1 MATLAAFF
9 RRSDSGAVVRR
20 QVAVGRF
27 PQDPCRL
34 RALPCE
40 DVYLF
45 CKKIDNS
52 RVVRQADPAARR
64 RSMRTVAISLTTAV
78 VLMLLLVPHG
88 LNVIAGYQISSLERE
103 RDVLEGERKR
113 LQLAE
118 ARLLSPS
125 RLHQLAAE
133 LQFVDP
139 EPERIVYTNTAP
151 EGALALNTPAK
162 AK

>member
-1 MATLAAFF
+1 MATLAAIF
-9 RRSDSGAVVRR
+9 RRSDAGAVRR

-27 PQDPCRL
+27 PQDRCRL
-34 RALPCE
+34 RPLPCE

-64 RSMRTVAISLTTAV
+64 KSLKTVAMSLMAALT
-78 VLMLLLVPHG
+78 LMLLLLPHG

-103 RDVLEGERKR
+103 RETLEGERKR
-113 LQLAE
+113 LQLEE
-118 ARLLSPS
+118 ARLLNPA
-125 RLHQLAAE
+125 RLHQLAVD

-139 EPERIVYTNTAP
+139 DPSRIVYTNTAP
-151 EGALALNTPAK
+151 EGALALNAPAK
-162 AK
+162 

>member
-1 MATLAAFF
+1 MATLAAIF
-9 RRSDSGAVVRR
+9 RRSDAGAVRR

-27 PQDPCRL
+27 PEDPCRL

-64 RSMRTVAISLTTAV
+64 RSLRTVAMSLMTAV
-78 VLMLLLVPHG
+78 FLMLLLVPHG
-88 LNVIAGYQISSLERE
+88 LNIIAGYQISALQRE
-103 RDVLEGERKR
+103 RDMLEGERKR
-113 LQLAE
+113 LQLEE

-125 RLHQLAAE
+125 RLNQLAQE

-139 EPERIVYTNTAP
+139 DPNRIVYANTAP
-151 EGALALNTPAK
+151 EGALALNNRAK
-162 AK
+162 

>member
-9 RRSDSGAVVRR
+9 RRSDAGAVQR

-27 PQDPCRL
+27 PEDRYRL

-52 RVVRQADPAARR
+52 RVVRQADPVARR
-64 RSMRTVAISLTTAV
+64 KSLRTVAMSLTTAV
-78 VLMLLLVPHG
+78 TLMLLLLPHG
-88 LNVIAGYQISSLERE
+88 LNVIAGYQLSALERE
-103 RDVLEGERKR
+103 RESLEGERKR
-113 LQLAE
+113 LQLDE
-118 ARLLSPS
+118 ARLLSPT
-125 RLHQLAAE
+125 RLHQLAVE

-139 EPERIVYTNTAP
+139 DPGRVVYANTAP
-151 EGALALNTPAK
+151 EGALALNAPAK
-162 AK
+162 